1 MTQHTLGIN
10 KETSHKFL
18 HFKVNKT
25 APTHAHLHVEDK
37 KEICSWRTHAHLHVY
52 MLEFKRGICTLK
64 TQDHDALELNKGAL
78 LECKMHARTR
88 YFGEEMWLLAKLLR
102 GS

>member
-1 MTQHTLGIN
+1 MHTHTLKSR
-10 KETSHKFL
+10 KESVL
-18 HFKVNKT
+18 G
-25 APTHAHLHVEDK
+25 
-37 KEICSWRTHAHLHVY
+37 RTHAHLHVY
-52 MLEFKRGICTLK
+52 MHEFKRGICTLK

-88 YFGEEMWLLAKLLR
+88 YFGEEMWLLATLFR